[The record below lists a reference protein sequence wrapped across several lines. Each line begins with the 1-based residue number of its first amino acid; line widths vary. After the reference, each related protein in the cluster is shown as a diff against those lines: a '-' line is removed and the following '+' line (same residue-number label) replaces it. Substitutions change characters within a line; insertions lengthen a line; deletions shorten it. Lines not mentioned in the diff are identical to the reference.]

1 MSLSCKRCG
10 NQVDELDQAQA
21 TISQAD
27 DGTWGVDLIL
37 TCPYCAQAY
46 GAFIPTGELEVLEE
60 TPS

>member
-10 NQVDELDQAQA
+10 NQVEELDQAQA

-46 GAFIPTGELEVLEE
+46 GAFIPNSELETLGDDQ
-60 TPS
+60 S

>member
-1 MSLSCKRCG
+1 MALSCKRCG

-46 GAFIPTGELEVLEE
+46 GAFIPTGDLAVHEE
-60 TPS
+60 E

>member
-10 NQVDELDQAQA
+10 NQVEELDQAQA

-37 TCPYCAQAY
+37 TCPYCAQAFS
-46 GAFIPTGELEVLEE
+46 AFVPTGELEILGDDQ
-60 TPS
+60 S